1 MTKPYKQT
9 TRRDFMKLATAGVAL
24 GSTLVHTPKVHA
36 GEDNTIKVALVGCGG
51 RGGGAVGDALNGGGP
66 VQLHA
71 LADVFED
78 KVSAYAQSFAAA
90 FDEKGTVPPE
100 RQFVGFDAYKHAID
114 SLEPGKDLIL
124 LASPPAFRP
133 VHVEYA
139 VKRGVNVFM
148 EKSFAVDA
156 PGLRKIEAMA
166 KLADEKNVK
175 LACGLMWRH
184 NPQHAETVKR
194 VQDGMIGDVMQMRTY
209 RMEPAIPLVQ
219 RLAGEN
225 ELAHQIRNYHSFT
238 WTNGGF
244 FVDWCIHNIDILSWA
259 KNDWPESAIGM
270 GGRSTNKVA
279 GQVFDHQHVEYF
291 FGDGISMN
299 GYARHMAGTPCFYTD
314 YVIGTKGMAIIL
326 NGLSGN
332 AGFKIMKNHSFNSS
346 NEVVWQYD
354 GPTPNPYQVEHELL
368 NDAIR
373 NDTPYNEGHRA
384 AQAALAGI
392 MGRMAYESGQHIYA
406 VQTHESNIELFPD
419 IANANR
425 DTPPPVIPDADGHYP
440 YSIPGQ
446 TVTV

>member
-1 MTKPYKQT
+1 MTQPTRQC
-9 TRRDFMKLATAGVAL
+9 TRRDFVKTATAGVAL
-24 GSTLVHTPKVHA
+24 GSTLLHVPKVHA
-36 GEDNTIKVALVGCGG
+36 AEDNTIKVALVGCGG
-51 RGGGAVGDALNGGGP
+51 RGGGAVVDALNGGGP
-66 VQLHA
+66 VKLHA
-71 LADVFED
+71 LADVFEE
-78 KVSAYAQSFAAA
+78 KVSAYAQNFAAA
-90 FDEKGTVPPE
+90 FEENGTVPKE
-100 RQFVGFDAYKHAID
+100 RQFAGFDAYKHAID

-194 VQDGMIGDVMQMRTY
+194 VQDGMIGDIMHMRSY

-219 RLAGEN
+219 HRPGEN

-270 GGRSTNKVA
+270 GGRTLNTVP

-291 FGDGISMN
+291 FNDGISMN
-299 GYARHMAGTPCFYTD
+299 GYARHMAGTPCFYSD
-314 YVIGTKGMAIIL
+314 YVIGTKGMAIL
-326 NGLSGN
+326 LG
-332 AGFKIMKNHSFNSS
+332 GFRIMKNHSFNSS
-346 NEVVWQYD
+346 NEVVWEYK
-354 GPTPNPYQVEHELL
+354 GPTPNPYQVEHVLL
-368 NDAIR
+368 NEAIR

-392 MGRMAYESGQHIYA
+392 MGRMAYESGQHIFA
-406 VQTHESNIELFPD
+406 GQAHASDIELFPD
-419 IANANR
+419 IANANW
-425 DTPPPVIPDADGHYP
+425 DTTPPVLPDADGNYP
-440 YSIPGQ
+440 YAIPGQ
-446 TVTV
+446 TITV